1 MGRAFLLKELEK
13 LMKGGL
19 TREQALNEIFR
30 RIYSSFKD
38 VKSGYQM
45 IYLRGDSK
53 ISKIIDY
60 LIKSDKIYKEGRVS
74 LKNYIKIKM
83 EYIGE
88 LKN

>member
-1 MGRAFLLKELEK
+1 MKELEK

-30 RIYSSFKD
+30 RIYSSSKD
-38 VKSGYQM
+38 VKSEYQM

-60 LIKSDKIYKEGRVS
+60 LIKLNKIYKEGRV
-74 LKNYIKIKM
+74 I
-83 EYIGE
+83 
-88 LKN
+88 